1 MRRALSSFR
10 TRCRQPCAPR
20 RGEWPAV
27 EKKAEYVKIVRD
39 MHGEANEAFARYRSE
54 EGISG

>member
-1 MRRALSSFR
+1 
-10 TRCRQPCAPR
+10 
-20 RGEWPAV
+20 V